1 MAKLPNSRRNLDEA
15 IKRVSG
21 IENFVAARDAMANAI
36 VAQMLPNG
44 VVKGGSALKL
54 RFGDSKTRYT
64 TDLDT
69 ARAADVDGY
78 IDGLEDALAAG
89 WYGFTGRVIQRPPAK
104 PKDVLP
110 QYVMQ
115 PFDVKLSYNGKPWT
129 TVQLEIG
136 HNELGDA
143 DEPDFGIAS
152 DIGLLF
158 EKVGLP
164 APMQIPL
171 MPLHFQIAQKLHGLS
186 EAGSKRAHDLIDLQV
201 IVRLGN
207 VDYLKTKEMCIR
219 LFAYRKLQA
228 WPPMIEANDGWGTLY
243 ADQIESLDVLPTVD
257 EAIDWAN
264 ELIGTIDSAE
274 KPTA

>member
-1 MAKLPNSRRNLDEA
+1 MVKAPNSRRNLDEA
-15 IKRVSG
+15 IRRASG
-21 IENFVAARDAMANAI
+21 IENFVVARDAMANAI

-54 RFGDSKTRYT
+54 RFGDNETRYT

-69 ARAADVDGY
+69 ARATDVDTY
-78 IDGLEDALAAG
+78 IDSLEEALGAG
-89 WYGFTGRVIQRPPAK
+89 WNGFTGHVVQRPPAE
-104 PKDVLP
+104 PKDVPP

-164 APMQIPL
+164 VPKQIPL
-171 MPLHFQIAQKLHGLS
+171 MPLYFQIAQKLHGLS

-201 IVRLGN
+201 ITRLGD
-207 VDYLKTKEMCIR
+207 VDYLKTKQTCIR
-219 LFAYRKLQA
+219 LFEYRNLQA
-228 WPPMIEANDGWGTLY
+228 WPPAIEENDGWDTLY
-243 ADQIESLDVLPTVD
+243 ADQIESLDVLPTVTK
-257 EAIDWAN
+257 AVAWAN
-264 ELIGTIDSAE
+264 GLISKIDSAE
-274 KPTA
+274 